1 MSSSF
6 HYKSLVSL
14 AVVVSAIFG
23 GVFAF
28 RRAYVAS
35 ASHLVDVRVTRRGD
49 GIRID
54 GFIFDSGMRV
64 SRSTQQRVGSSILV
78 RIYIAPI
85 LDSDEVNVRRGDF
98 HPLIVIPEAVTS
110 VAIGESPRFV
120 TLGHILGVP
129 IRVPRPFREAASMT
143 IWSLPSEVSSGL

>member
-1 MSSSF
+1 MSFSF
-6 HYKSLVSL
+6 HYRPLVSL
-14 AVVVSAIFG
+14 AVVVSAILV

-35 ASHLVDVRVTRRGD
+35 ASHLIDVRVSRRGD
-49 GIRID
+49 SIRID

-64 SRSTQQRVGSSILV
+64 SHSTQQRVGSSILV

-85 LDSDEVNVRRGDF
+85 LDSDGVSIRRGAF
-98 HPLIVIPEAVTS
+98 HALVVIPEAVTS
-110 VAIGESPRFV
+110 VAVGESPRFV
-120 TLGHILGVP
+120 TLGHIFGVP

-143 IWSLPSEVSSGL
+143 IWTLTSGLSP